1 MNYEY
6 LQYWIESMKD
16 IKLLEQLMEEN
27 LYMYQRTQ
35 DMLYLEYII
44 NNIKEISRL
53 RHLVKRYY
61 NKILKISYSP
71 TTLPSTTL
79 PLS

>member
-6 LQYWIESMKD
+6 LRYWTESMKD
-16 IKLLEQLMEEN
+16 IKLLEQLMAEN

-44 NNIKEISRL
+44 NNIKEIFRL
-53 RHLVKRYY
+53 KQLSEEYY
-61 NKILKISYSP
+61 NKYYYILP
-71 TTLPSTTL
+71 
-79 PLS
+79 

>member
-6 LQYWIESMKD
+6 LQYWIKSMED
-16 IKLLEQLMEEN
+16 IKLLERLMEEN

-44 NNIKEISRL
+44 NDIKEISRL
-53 RHLVKRYY
+53 TPLKKEYY
-61 NKILKISYSP
+61 NKIFKINS
-71 TTLPSTTL
+71 
-79 PLS
+79 

>member
-1 MNYEY
+1 MNCEY
-6 LQYWIESMKD
+6 LQYWTESMKD

-44 NNIKEISRL
+44 NNINEIFRLKQLSKE
-53 RHLVKRYY
+53 YY
-61 NKILKISYSP
+61 NKYYYILP
-71 TTLPSTTL
+71 
-79 PLS
+79 

>member
-6 LQYWIESMKD
+6 LQYWIESMED
-16 IKLLEQLMEEN
+16 IKLLEQLMAEN

-44 NNIKEISRL
+44 NNIKEIFRL
-53 RHLVKRYY
+53 KQLSEEYY
-61 NKILKISYSP
+61 NKYYYILP
-71 TTLPSTTL
+71 
-79 PLS
+79 

>member
-6 LQYWIESMKD
+6 LQYWIKSMED
-16 IKLLEQLMEEN
+16 IKLLQQLIEEN

-44 NNIKEISRL
+44 NNIKEIFRL
-53 RHLVKRYY
+53 KQ
-61 NKILKISYSP
+61 
-71 TTLPSTTL
+71 
-79 PLS
+79 LSK

>member
-6 LQYWIESMKD
+6 LQYWIESMEN
-16 IKLLEQLMEEN
+16 IKLLEKLIEEN

-44 NNIKEISRL
+44 NNIKEIFRL
-53 RHLVKRYY
+53 KQLSEEYY
-61 NKILKISYSP
+61 NKYYYILP
-71 TTLPSTTL
+71 
-79 PLS
+79 

>member
-6 LQYWIESMKD
+6 LQYWIEAMED
-16 IKLLEQLMEEN
+16 IKLFKQLIEEN

-44 NNIKEISRL
+44 NNIKEIFRL
-53 RHLVKRYY
+53 KQLSEEYY
-61 NKILKISYSP
+61 NKYYYILP
-71 TTLPSTTL
+71 
-79 PLS
+79 

>member
-6 LQYWIESMKD
+6 LQYWIETMED
-16 IKLLEQLMEEN
+16 IKLLEQLMAEN

-44 NNIKEISRL
+44 NNIKEIFRL
-53 RHLVKRYY
+53 KKLSEEYY
-61 NKILKISYSP
+61 NKYYYILP
-71 TTLPSTTL
+71 
-79 PLS
+79 

>member
-6 LQYWIESMKD
+6 LQYWIKAMED
-16 IKLLEQLMEEN
+16 IKLLEQLMAEN

-44 NNIKEISRL
+44 NNIKEIFRL
-53 RHLVKRYY
+53 KQLSEEYY
-61 NKILKISYSP
+61 NKYYYILP
-71 TTLPSTTL
+71 
-79 PLS
+79 

>member
-6 LQYWIESMKD
+6 LMED

-27 LYMYQRTQ
+27 LYMYLRTQ

-44 NNIKEISRL
+44 NNIKEIFRL
-53 RHLVKRYY
+53 KQLSKEYY
-61 NKILKISYSP
+61 NKYYYILP
-71 TTLPSTTL
+71 
-79 PLS
+79 

>member
-6 LQYWIESMKD
+6 LQYWTASMKD

-27 LYMYQRTQ
+27 LYMYQITQ

-44 NNIKEISRL
+44 NNINEIFRL
-53 RHLVKRYY
+53 KQLSQEYY
-61 NKILKISYSP
+61 NKYYYILP
-71 TTLPSTTL
+71 
-79 PLS
+79 

>member
-6 LQYWIESMKD
+6 LQYWTESMED

-27 LYMYQRTQ
+27 LYMYLRTQ

-53 RHLVKRYY
+53 RHLAKEYY
-61 NKILKISYSP
+61 NKIFKINYSPTKLPP
-71 TTLPSTTL
+71 TTLPL
-79 PLS
+79 P

>member
-1 MNYEY
+1 MNYKY
-6 LQYWIESMKD
+6 LRYWTESMED

-44 NNIKEISRL
+44 NNI
-53 RHLVKRYY
+53 
-61 NKILKISYSP
+61 NKIFRLK
-71 TTLPSTTL
+71 
-79 PLS
+79 

>member
-6 LQYWIESMKD
+6 LQYWIEAMED

-44 NNIKEISRL
+44 NNIKEIFRL
-53 RHLVKRYY
+53 KQLSEEYY
-61 NKILKISYSP
+61 NKYYYILP
-71 TTLPSTTL
+71 
-79 PLS
+79 

>member
-6 LQYWIESMKD
+6 LQYWIEAMED
-16 IKLLEQLMEEN
+16 IKLLEQLMKEN

-44 NNIKEISRL
+44 NNIKEIFRL
-53 RHLVKRYY
+53 KQLSEEYY
-61 NKILKISYSP
+61 NKYYYILP
-71 TTLPSTTL
+71 
-79 PLS
+79 

>member
-6 LQYWIESMKD
+6 LRYLVESMED
-16 IKLLEQLMEEN
+16 IKLLEQLMKEN

-44 NNIKEISRL
+44 NNIKEIFILKQLSEE
-53 RHLVKRYY
+53 YY
-61 NKILKISYSP
+61 NKYYYIL
-71 TTLPSTTL
+71 L
-79 PLS
+79 

>member
-6 LQYWIESMKD
+6 LQYWIESMED

-27 LYMYQRTQ
+27 LYIYQRTQ

-44 NNIKEISRL
+44 NNIKEIFRL
-53 RHLVKRYY
+53 K
-61 NKILKISYSP
+61 
-71 TTLPSTTL
+71 
-79 PLS
+79 